1 MSKFKKAKKNKEKNL
16 RKKKKEKS
24 KRRRKESDKK
34 SESDSAAPS
43 IKTSDHKS
51 ISSVRRKF
59 MKLKATATPQ
69 AIVRAK
75 LKRDQRL
82 LERDMKDLCKDVT
95 KLFKTMPD
103 DEKEHE
109 EEEHFA
115 EVETLS
121 KNVGDLIISND
132 CPEPGFH
139 YTRWQ
144 QRKFL
149 QKVPDKKIRYKYTE
163 DQNM

>member
-1 MSKFKKAKKNKEKNL
+1 MSKFTKAKKNKDKNL

-24 KRRRKESDKK
+24 KRRRKEQEKSSDSDSPAPAPCIKK
-34 SESDSAAPS
+34 SDGRM
-43 IKTSDHKS
+43 
-51 ISSVRRKF
+51 ISSLNLEFR
-59 MKLKATATPQ
+59 KLKATASPQ

-95 KLFKTMPD
+95 KLFKTSN
-103 DEKEHE
+103 KEEEE

-115 EVETLS
+115 EVENLS
-121 KNVGDLIISND
+121 NVEDLIISND
-132 CPEPGFH
+132 NPEPGFH

-149 QKVPDKKIRYKYTE
+149 QKVRDKKIKYNYE
-163 DQNM
+163 DDQQT